1 MKIIYLSTLIL
12 LLCCI
17 SCEKSLDL
25 YPEDQLSDVTFFL
38 SGNDFKTYSNQFYSS
53 LATFN
58 ADDDETDITRGSG
71 SNSVSNSSYV
81 PSPSDAVW
89 DNSYALIRSLNFG
102 IGKYLEASKD
112 VQEESKVYYAEMKF
126 FRAYF
131 YFNLLKRFGGVPKID
146 KVLSLS
152 DTDYLYGK
160 RAEREDIFN
169 FILSDLDEAIN
180 ILPLQSQLADS
191 DNGRVT
197 LGAVLAF
204 KARVALFEACW
215 QKYHNK
221 SKNDSLFKLA
231 QESARLVIDSDE
243 YHLFD
248 KRDLLGEDSYRYYF
262 TLSKVKSNPAGLTKS
277 SQEETILANR
287 YDADIRESP
296 RVERSY
302 ESNPTKKLADMFL
315 DVNGLPI
322 THPQSVFKG
331 YQGLTSEYELRDPRM
346 DIFFVKPMERFYVYT
361 QPAFTANFDNLNDP
375 TRGVVNEVQFGQ
387 FTQTG
392 YKTTKLV
399 GEVTVPLGIDYPV
412 IRFTEVLLIYAEAS
426 YEIKNYITD
435 DELDYSINKLRDRVG
450 MVHLTNSHV
459 KKYGLDMLEEIR
471 RERTIE
477 LFAEGFR
484 YDDLRRWKTAEVEMS
499 ESVRGIKL
507 KGSEYENDPRWSSLT
522 FNTDKDGFIVFEQA
536 NQRVFQQKHYLRPIP
551 TRQILLN
558 PNLTQNP
565 GWE

>member
-1 MKIIYLSTLIL
+1 MKRFYLLNIIL

-17 SCEKSLDL
+17 SCEKSLNL
-25 YPEDQLSDVTFFL
+25 YPEDQLSDATFFL
-38 SGNDFKTYSNQFYSS
+38 SGDDFKTYANQFYGS

-71 SNSVSNSSYV
+71 SNAVSNSSYV
-81 PSPSDAVW
+81 PSPSDGVW
-89 DNSYALIRSLNFG
+89 DNSYALIRSLNVG
-102 IGKYLEASKD
+102 IGKYLEASEELKD
-112 VQEESKVYYAEMKF
+112 ESKTYYAEMKF

-131 YFNLLKRFGGVPKID
+131 YFNLLKRFGGVPKVD
-146 KVLSLS
+146 KELSLS

-160 RAEREDIFN
+160 RASREEIFE
-169 FILSDLDEAIN
+169 FILSDLKDAID
-180 ILPLQSQLADS
+180 ILPLQSQLDDA

-197 LGAVLAF
+197 RGAALAF
-204 KARVALFEACW
+204 RARVALFEASW
-215 QKYHNK
+215 QKYHNG
-221 SKNDSLFKLA
+221 SKDNTLFDLA
-231 QESARLVIDSDE
+231 QESAKLVIDSDE

-248 KRDLLGEDSYRYYF
+248 QRSLLGEESYRYYF
-262 TLSKVKSNPAGLTKS
+262 TLAKVKSNPAGLTKS

-287 YDADIRESP
+287 YDEDIRESP

-322 THPQSVFKG
+322 THPETVFKG
-331 YQGLTSEYELRDPRM
+331 YQEIASEYELRDPRM

-361 QPAFTANFDNLNDP
+361 QPAFTANFDNLSDP

-412 IRFTEVLLIYAEAS
+412 IRLTEVLLIYAEAT
-426 YEIKNYITD
+426 YEINGSITD
-435 DELDYSINKLRDRVG
+435 DELNYSINKLRNRVG
-450 MVHLTNSHV
+450 MVPLNNAHV
-459 KKYGLDMLEEIR
+459 ERYGLNMLEEIR

-499 ESVRGIKL
+499 EAVRGIKL
-507 KGSEYENDPRWSSLT
+507 KGSAYENDPRWSSLT
-522 FNTDKDGFIVFEQA
+522 FNTDSDGFIVFEQA

-558 PNLTQNP
+558 PNLEQNP